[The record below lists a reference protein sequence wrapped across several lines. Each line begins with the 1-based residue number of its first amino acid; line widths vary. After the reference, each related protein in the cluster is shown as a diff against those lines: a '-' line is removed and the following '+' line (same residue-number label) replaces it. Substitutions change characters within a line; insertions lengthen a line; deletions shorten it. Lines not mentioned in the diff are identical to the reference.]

1 MAAEEITSSVET
13 IETEAEKIL
22 EEAQKKASGI
32 ILKGRDEAG
41 KITSGELSLKE
52 IEKEQAQTIAAARKQ
67 ADQEVENAKK
77 KAAGIRDGAV
87 KKTGKIVER
96 MVNIVTGAELK

>member
-52 IEKEQAQTIAAARKQ
+52 IEKEQAQTIASARKQ